1 MIMVT
6 NITLERLEEQVRWH
20 SHNAKWNQDRYK
32 WLKGVEFIA
41 AALVPFFA
49 GWGAYPIVTGLLAVA
64 VVVLEAIQSIYQFQ
78 GKGITYQS
86 TAEALKHEKYLWYAT
101 AGHYLTARN
110 PEALL
115 AERIAEILYS
125 GHGRY
130 NSEMEPVSRARVAGK
145 Q

>member
-49 GWGAYPIVTGLLAVA
+49 GWGAYPTVTGLLAVA

-115 AERIAEILYS
+115 AERIEEILYS

>member
-1 MIMVT
+1 MVT

-115 AERIAEILYS
+115 AERIEEILYS

-130 NSEMEPVSRARVAGK
+130 NSEMEPMSRARVAGK

>member
-1 MIMVT
+1 MVT

-115 AERIAEILYS
+115 AERIEEILYS

-145 Q
+145 K

>member
-64 VVVLEAIQSIYQFQ
+64 VVVLEAIQSIY
-78 GKGITYQS
+78 
-86 TAEALKHEKYLWYAT
+86 
-101 AGHYLTARN
+101 
-110 PEALL
+110 
-115 AERIAEILYS
+115 
-125 GHGRY
+125 
-130 NSEMEPVSRARVAGK
+130 PVSYTHLDVYKRQVSGSCRMMAIRISLPR
-145 Q
+145 